1 MAGSARL
8 VTVRVRPNPHPHPHP
23 DQGTNVGE
31 EVVAAL
37 LRLDDKFI
45 KLEDIPRIRDL
56 VPTAEVRVRVRVIG
70 LGLGLGLAL
79 P

>member
-1 MAGSARL
+1 
-8 VTVRVRPNPHPHPHP
+8 
-23 DQGTNVGE
+23 VGE

-56 VPTAEVRVRVRVIG
+56 VPTAEVRVRVRVRVR
-70 LGLGLGLAL
+70 AN
-79 P
+79 PNPNPKP

>member
-1 MAGSARL
+1 MLLDLKRSNQINIALAKFRK
-8 VTVRVRPNPHPHPHP
+8 
-23 DQGTNVGE
+23 QGTNVGE

-56 VPTAEVRVRVRVIG
+56 VPTAEVRVRVRVRVR
-70 LGLGLGLAL
+70 AN
-79 P
+79 PNPNPKP